1 MIKYGIYYFS
11 LYVEKENSEL
21 IERLTALLICACLL
35 GACTGETEEKESTNL
50 NVSEM
55 EHSILTD
62 DEVKEIAERSYQL
75 LQLANKYAEQNQG
88 LNTKPFLQELQPYFT
103 KDFIKNLEI
112 SLFTVPIGGDFP
124 ADFNYKQH
132 FIIKQQ
138 TSDRV
143 TVETAQASYL
153 NTALF
158 ITVEA
163 KKENGNWKIDKYHY
177 EKPANFTDK
186 DKQHTLITKETAE
199 IIVKEY
205 LHGDEK
211 EIDSITAGKG
221 NTYYINAFVKMN
233 TRQKIGTSIKMD
245 STSGEIQSL
254 MQVNS

>member
-1 MIKYGIYYFS
+1 M
-11 LYVEKENSEL
+11 
-21 IERLTALLICACLL
+21 
-35 GACTGETEEKESTNL
+35 
-50 NVSEM
+50 
-55 EHSILTD
+55 
-62 DEVKEIAERSYQL
+62 
-75 LQLANKYAEQNQG
+75 
-88 LNTKPFLQELQPYFT
+88 
-103 KDFIKNLEI
+103 
-112 SLFTVPIGGDFP
+112 PIGGDFP

-132 FIIKQQ
+132 FVIKQQ

-163 KKENGNWKIDKYHY
+163 KKENGNWKIDNYHY